1 MCFTDTA
8 THDVTYQSVMKLI
21 TANDEPGTLE
31 DLPPIPTTFIY
42 GRSAERTKKET
53 KQIQFKQLTSSHQRL
68 SIIIISHVGISPRK
82 SVFRGL

>member
-1 MCFTDTA
+1 MSYTDTA

-21 TANDEPGTLE
+21 TANGYPGTLE
-31 DLPPIPTTFIY
+31 DLPPVPTTFIY

-68 SIIIISHVGISPRK
+68 VVTWANTTSD
-82 SVFRGL
+82 